1 MTAERQEK
9 IFERMVIT
17 AKRLKKISNGRPE
30 RLNGSSKIL
39 NGWSWTAEQ
48 LVKIFKRMV
57 ITAERLKIF
66 RTVALNNWTVLVK
79 FQTDG
84 HAQEK
89 GLSWLAANGTSGL
102 NVRTAHVMAIII
114 YKLFQTDLLK
124 LALNGTDQ
132 KLMFITFAT
141 QTAC

>member
-30 RLNGSSKIL
+30 QLNGSSKIL

-66 RTVALNNWTVLVK
+66 RKVALNGWTVLVK

-84 HAQEK
+84 HAREK

-102 NVRTAHVMAIII
+102 NVRMAHVMAIII
-114 YKLFQTDLLK
+114 YKLF
-124 LALNGTDQ
+124 
-132 KLMFITFAT
+132 
-141 QTAC
+141 